1 MSTILVAGSS
11 GAFFYIADHII
22 QMDCYKPV
30 EITERVKALCK
41 EHQAPRTQAPGFA
54 VPGFAEAYAAGKSK
68 NAKVKTF
75 GRDTFSIDLGDGG
88 SALCEQMA
96 DFEQTFALAYLTRY
110 ALEQLADG
118 RKTLRQLATELQKR
132 IETKGWNGL
141 TGSYGALRA
150 GKAEDSGNFCGI
162 GSLPGIRMQAPSVCG
177 CVRREWGE

>member
-75 GRDTFSIDLGDGG
+75 GRDTFSIDRETVNLRYVEH
-88 SALCEQMA
+88 LA
-96 DFEQTFALAYLTRY
+96 DFEHTSALAYLARY

-118 RKTLRQLATELQKR
+118 RKTLRQLAAEWQKR
-132 IETKGWNGL
+132 METKGWDSL
-141 TGSYGALRA
+141 TGSYVPCGLAKPRIQEIFAALDRYR
-150 GKAEDSGNFCGI
+150 G
-162 GSLPGIRMQAPSVCG
+162 
-177 CVRREWGE
+177 

>member
-75 GRDTFSIDLGDGG
+75 GRDTFSIDRETVDLRYV
-88 SALCEQMA
+88 EQMA
-96 DFEQTFALAYLTRY
+96 DFEQTSALAYLTRY

-118 RKTLRQLATELQKR
+118 RKTLRQLAAELQKR
-132 IETKGWNGL
+132 METKGWDGL
-141 TGSYGALRA
+141 TGSYVPCGLAKPRIQEIFAALDRYR
-150 GKAEDSGNFCGI
+150 G
-162 GSLPGIRMQAPSVCG
+162 
-177 CVRREWGE
+177 